1 MFGGRLNRL
10 TATLIRR
17 IRAKFLTEDFMN
29 ASAIQAK
36 YTKVVKIAGKWNCYL
51 QIDQQGFCVADN
63 RTKKEAVWYAK
74 MLGIALERLVE
85 SVKNA

>member
-1 MFGGRLNRL
+1 
-10 TATLIRR
+10 
-17 IRAKFLTEDFMN
+17 MN

-85 SVKNA
+85 SVKNTEQANQPDSGE